1 MDEGNVLA
9 LITACGPRLWLHM
22 KTTRAYSTSIRSEYL
37 GPRSR
42 HEYLKKKKKSPRA
55 ETPGGQEW

>member
-22 KTTRAYSTSIRSEYL
+22 KPP
-37 GPRSR
+37 GPIPHQLDQNLWDRG
-42 HEYLKKKKKSPRA
+42 PDMNI
-55 ETPGGQEW
+55 